1 MTSIDIYTS
10 IKPTYLYIKQHS
22 ITGLKYFGKT
32 TRDPYK
38 YNGSGSYWSRHIK
51 KHGKEHIVTLW
62 ISELYYDTSIVDY
75 ALQLSREYNIV
86 ESSEWANLIP
96 EDGLY
101 GGSVKGRVSP
111 NKGKKF
117 SEETKQKISK
127 SNKGKKFSEETK
139 QKISKSNKG
148 KKFSEETKQKM
159 SIAKKGRYSG
169 RICSDET
176 KQKISNAKKGIPS
189 NNIYSDET
197 KQKISNAKKGIPSN
211 NIYSDETKQK
221 MSYAQKGRVHSN
233 ETKQKMSESR
243 KGRIISNETRKKISE
258 TTKNKPKSK
267 TICPH
272 CSKIGSIS
280 NMIRWHFDNCKLKI

>member
-139 QKISKSNKG
+139 QK
-148 KKFSEETKQKM
+148 M

-169 RICSDET
+169 RIC
-176 KQKISNAKKGIPS
+176 
-189 NNIYSDET
+189 SDET